1 MAGFCTK
8 CGAAVPSATGFCSTC
23 GAPIGSPLATPA
35 PQPPVAAAAPPVAP
49 ASAYGQP
56 PAAGA
61 YTAPPNSGGG
71 ALKIILIVIA
81 VVVGLGAI
89 GAGIVGYGI
98 YKVAHSVTT
107 DSKGNGTI
115 SVPGIGA
122 ISAGKDMNVSAA
134 DLGVP
139 LYPGATVGEGGMHMT
154 LPTGSVVTAV
164 YDTSDPVSSV
174 VAFYKGKL
182 GANESDVD
190 TANSSVLT
198 SGSEGPN
205 GKSGIEITVG
215 PGTGN
220 NSGKTQ
226 FVIVHTTSTSTQ

>member
-8 CGAAVPSATGFCSTC
+8 CGASVPSATGFCPTC
-23 GAPIGSPLATPA
+23 GVPIGSPLATPA
-35 PQPPVAAAAPPVAP
+35 SQPSAAAAAPPAAP
-49 ASAYGQP
+49 P
-56 PAAGA
+56 PTAAAGA
-61 YTAPPNSGGG
+61 YAPPPKSGGG
-71 ALKIILIVIA
+71 ALKIILIVVA
-81 VVVGLGAI
+81 VVVGLGVI

-98 YKVAHSVTT
+98 YKVAHSVQT
-107 DSKGNGTI
+107 DSKGNTTVSALGSTF
-115 SVPGIGA
+115 
-122 ISAGKDMNVSAA
+122 SAGKNVDVSAA

-139 LYPGATVGEGGMHMT
+139 LYPGATAGDGGMHMT

-164 YDTSDPVSSV
+164 YVTSDPASSV

-182 GANESDVD
+182 GANESDID
-190 TANSSVLT
+190 TANGSVLT
-198 SGSEGPN
+198 SGSQGAN

-226 FVIVHTTSTSTQ
+226 FVVVHTVSTQ

>member
-1 MAGFCTK
+1 MADFCTK
-8 CGAAVPSATGFCSTC
+8 CGASVPSATGFCPTC

-35 PQPPVAAAAPPVAP
+35 SQPSVAAAAPPVAP
-49 ASAYGQP
+49 PPTYGQP

-61 YTAPPNSGGG
+61 YAPPPKSGGG

-81 VVVGLGAI
+81 VVVGLGVI

-98 YKVAHSVTT
+98 YKVAHSVQT

-115 SVPGIGA
+115 SLPGVGA
-122 ISAGKDMNVSAA
+122 ISAGKNVDVSAA

-139 LYPGATVGEGGMHMT
+139 LYPGAIA
-154 LPTGSVVTAV
+154 GSVMTAV
-164 YDTSDPVSSV
+164 YVTSDPVSSV
-174 VAFYKGKL
+174 VAFYKGTL
-182 GANESDVD
+182 GANESDID
-190 TANSSVLT
+190 TANGSVLT
-198 SGSEGPN
+198 SGSQGAN

-226 FVIVHTTSTSTQ
+226 FVVMHTTSTQ

>member
-8 CGAAVPSATGFCSTC
+8 CGASVPSATGFCPTC

-35 PQPPVAAAAPPVAP
+35 SQPSVAAAVPPVAP
-49 ASAYGQP
+49 APTA
-56 PAAGA
+56 AAGA
-61 YTAPPNSGGG
+61 YAPPPKNSGG
-71 ALKIILIVIA
+71 ALKIILIIVA
-81 VVVGLGAI
+81 VVVGLGVI

-98 YKVAHSVTT
+98 YKVAHSVQT
-107 DSKGNGTI
+107 DSKGNTTI
-115 SVPGIGA
+115 SALGSTF
-122 ISAGKDMNVSAA
+122 SAGKNVDVSAA

-139 LYPGATVGEGGMHMT
+139 LYPGATAGEGGMHMT

-164 YDTSDPVSSV
+164 YVTSDPVSSV

-182 GANESDVD
+182 GANESDID
-190 TANSSVLT
+190 TANGSVLT
-198 SGSEGPN
+198 SGGQGAN

-226 FVIVHTTSTSTQ
+226 FVVMHTTSTQ

>member
-8 CGAAVPSATGFCSTC
+8 CGASVPSATGFCPTC

-35 PQPPVAAAAPPVAP
+35 SQPSVAAAAPPVAAP
-49 ASAYGQP
+49 SAYGQP

-61 YTAPPNSGGG
+61 YAPPPKSGGG
-71 ALKIILIVIA
+71 ALKVILIIIA
-81 VVVGLGAI
+81 VVVGLGVLAV
-89 GAGIVGYGI
+89 GGIAFMGWRMAKSITV
-98 YKVAHSVTT
+98 
-107 DSKGNGTI
+107 DNKGNGTI
-115 SVPGIGA
+115 SLPGVGA
-122 ISAGKDMNVSAA
+122 ISAGKNVDVSAA

-139 LYPGATVGEGGMHMT
+139 LYPGAIAGEGGMRMT

-164 YDTSDPVSSV
+164 YDTSDPVTSV

-182 GANESDVD
+182 GANESDID
-190 TANSSVLT
+190 TANGSVLT
-198 SGSEGPN
+198 SGSQGAN

-226 FVIVHTTSTSTQ
+226 FVIVHTTSTQ

>member
-1 MAGFCTK
+1 
-8 CGAAVPSATGFCSTC
+8 
-23 GAPIGSPLATPA
+23 
-35 PQPPVAAAAPPVAP
+35 VAAAAPPVAAAP
-49 ASAYGQP
+49 AA
-56 PAAGA
+56 AAGA
-61 YTAPPNSGGG
+61 YAAPPKSGGG
-71 ALKIILIVIA
+71 ALKIILIIIA
-81 VVVGLGAI
+81 VVVGIGLI

-122 ISAGKDMNVSAA
+122 ISAGKNVDVSAA

-164 YDTSDPVSSV
+164 YDTSDSVSSV

-182 GANESDVD
+182 GANESDID
-190 TANSSVLT
+190 TANGSVLT
-198 SGSEGPN
+198 SGAQGAN

-226 FVIVHTTSTSTQ
+226 FVIVHTTSTQ

>member
-8 CGAAVPSATGFCSTC
+8 CGASVPSATGFCPTC

-35 PQPPVAAAAPPVAP
+35 PQPSVAAAAPPVAP
-49 ASAYGQP
+49 PPTYGKP
-56 PAAGA
+56 PAVGV
-61 YTAPPNSGGG
+61 YAPPPKSGGG

-81 VVVGLGAI
+81 VVVGLGVIA
-89 GAGIVGYGI
+89 VGTIAFMGWR
-98 YKVAHSVTT
+98 VAKSITV
-107 DSKGNGTI
+107 DNKGNGTI
-115 SVPGIGA
+115 SLPGVGA
-122 ISAGKDMNVSAA
+122 ISTGKNVDVSAA

-139 LYPGATVGEGGMHMT
+139 LYPGAIAGEGGMRMT
-154 LPTGSVVTAV
+154 LPTGSVMTAV
-164 YDTSDPVSSV
+164 YDTSDPVTSV

-182 GANESDVD
+182 GANESDID
-190 TANSSVLT
+190 TANGSVLT
-198 SGSEGPN
+198 SGSEGAN

-226 FVIVHTTSTSTQ
+226 FVVMHTTSTQ

>member
-8 CGAAVPSATGFCSTC
+8 CGASVPSATGFCPTC

-35 PQPPVAAAAPPVAP
+35 SQPSVAAAAPPVAP
-49 ASAYGQP
+49 PSAYGQP

-61 YTAPPNSGGG
+61 YAPPPKSGGG

-81 VVVGLGAI
+81 VVVGLGVI

-98 YKVAHSVTT
+98 YKVAHSVQT
-107 DSKGNGTI
+107 DNKGNGTI
-115 SVPGIGA
+115 SLPGVGA
-122 ISAGKDMNVSAA
+122 ISAGKNVDVSAA

-139 LYPGATVGEGGMHMT
+139 LYPGAIAGEGGMRMT
-154 LPTGSVVTAV
+154 LPTGSVMTAV
-164 YDTSDPVSSV
+164 YVTSDPVSSV
-174 VAFYKGKL
+174 VAFYKGTL
-182 GANESDVD
+182 GANESDID
-190 TANSSVLT
+190 TANGSVLT
-198 SGSEGPN
+198 SGSQGAN

-226 FVIVHTTSTSTQ
+226 FVVMHTTSTQ

>member
-8 CGAAVPSATGFCSTC
+8 CGASVPSATGFCPTC

-35 PQPPVAAAAPPVAP
+35 SQPSVAAAAPPVAP
-49 ASAYGQP
+49 PPTYGQP

-61 YTAPPNSGGG
+61 YAPPPKSGGS

-81 VVVGLGAI
+81 VVVGLGVLAV
-89 GAGIVGYGI
+89 GGIAFMGWR
-98 YKVAHSVTT
+98 VAKSITV
-107 DSKGNGTI
+107 DNKGNGTI
-115 SVPGIGA
+115 SLPGVGA
-122 ISAGKDMNVSAA
+122 ISAGKNVDVSAA

-139 LYPGATVGEGGMHMT
+139 LYPGAIAGEGGMRMT
-154 LPTGSVVTAV
+154 LPTGSVMTAV
-164 YDTSDPVSSV
+164 YVTSDPVSSV
-174 VAFYKGKL
+174 VAFYKGTL
-182 GANESDVD
+182 GANESDID
-190 TANSSVLT
+190 TANGSVLT
-198 SGSEGPN
+198 SGSQGAN

-226 FVIVHTTSTSTQ
+226 FVVMHTTSTQ